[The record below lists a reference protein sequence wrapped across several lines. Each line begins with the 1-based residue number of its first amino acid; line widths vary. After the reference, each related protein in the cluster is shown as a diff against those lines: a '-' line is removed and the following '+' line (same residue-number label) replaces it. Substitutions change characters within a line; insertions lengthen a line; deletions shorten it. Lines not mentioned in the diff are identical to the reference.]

1 MTPEQAYLN
10 AIKEHNF
17 SPDPVQ
23 QKAVQLTQTLYQE
36 LTSPNTSQTA
46 RRLTIKRNTEKN
58 WLKQLQKNIVSH
70 FSTSDDTD
78 IKGLYLWGGVGR
90 GKTWLID
97 SFFNTLP
104 FENKLRIHFHPFM
117 QSLHERLKN
126 LPKSPDPLPI
136 VAQQMAQE
144 FQLLCLDEFHVQ
156 DITDAMLLAGLLDTL
171 FSEGV
176 VLVTTS
182 NIKPDELYKNGL
194 QRDRF
199 LPAIQLLK
207 QQTQVFEL
215 NHGTDYRTLVLEK
228 EGCYHCPL
236 NDYNKDM
243 MAQHFIKIS
252 DHADISPQTI
262 NINKRS
268 IQVLAV
274 NYSSNE
280 HPENVIWF
288 NFDELCNT
296 PRSSADYL
304 AIAQQYHTILISHVY
319 QMNEEKNDVAKRFV
333 HLIDALYDHHC
344 VLVMSAEVE
353 PDKLYEGRQLT
364 LSFPRTASRLKEM
377 RSKLYRGKHVL

>member
-1 MTPEQAYLN
+1 MTPEKAYLN
-10 AIKEHNF
+10 AIKALHF

-23 QKAVQLTQTLYQE
+23 KKAVQLTQALYEQ
-36 LTSPNTSQTA
+36 LISPNTSQAA
-46 RRLTIKRNTEKN
+46 RRSSSTKNTASN
-58 WLKQLQKNIVSH
+58 WFKQLQKNVLAH
-70 FSTSDDTD
+70 FSRTEKTT

-97 SFFNTLP
+97 SFFHTLP

-171 FSEGV
+171 FSAGV

-182 NIKPDELYKNGL
+182 NIEPDALYKNGL

-207 QQTQVFEL
+207 QHTQVFEL
-215 NHGTDYRTLVLEK
+215 NHDTDYRALVLEK

-236 NDYNKDM
+236 NDYHDDM
-243 MAQHFIKIS
+243 MAQHFIKTG
-252 DHADISPQTI
+252 DHAEILPQSIT
-262 NINKRS
+262 INKRS

-274 NYSSNE
+274 NRASKT
-280 HPENVIWF
+280 HPQSIIWF
-288 NFDELCNT
+288 DFNELCNT

-304 AIAQQYHTILISHVY
+304 AIAQQYHTILISHVF
-319 QMNEEKNDVAKRFV
+319 QMDEETDDVAKRFV

-344 VLVMSAEVE
+344 ILIMNAEVE
-353 PDKLYEGRQLT
+353 PDGLYEGRRLK

-377 RSKLYRGKHVL
+377 RSKLYRGKHAL